1 MINIKQLKTF
11 TKNINILYVEDNE
24 DARVGTLK
32 MLSDY
37 FPNIDTA
44 VDGLNGLEKFKL
56 NNYHIIFTDLNMPR
70 MDGIEMIKEIRKIDL
85 QIPVI
90 VLSAHDDKEYF
101 LETIKAGIDGYIL
114 KPYDFYQIQ
123 ETIINIVLKL
133 DLYPTNSNKIL
144 LDYEYIWDN
153 ESSTLH
159 KNSKVIKLTVN
170 ETKLIKLFIS
180 QNTHIIDTQNINT
193 QLFSED
199 LKDNAKIRNLV
210 SRLKTKLGVN
220 LIESNYGQ
228 GYILN
233 KLKD

>member
-1 MINIKQLKTF
+1 MIDIKKLKKF
-11 TKNINILYVEDNE
+11 TNNINILYVEDNE

-32 MLSDY
+32 MLNNY
-37 FPNIDTA
+37 FSNIDTA
-44 VDGLNGLEKFKL
+44 VDGLDGLEKFKL

-70 MDGIEMIKEIRKIDL
+70 MDGIAMIKEIRKIDL
-85 QIPVI
+85 QIPII

-101 LETIKAGIDGYIL
+101 LETIKSGIDGYIL

-123 ETIINIVLKL
+123 ETITNIVLKL

-144 LDYEYIWDN
+144 LDFEYIWDK
-153 ESSTLH
+153 EGDTLL
-159 KNSKVIKLTVN
+159 KNNTVIKLTTN

-193 QLFSED
+193 HLFSED
-199 LKDNAKIRNLV
+199 LEDNAKIRNLV
-210 SRLKTKLGVN
+210 SRLKTKLGVS

-233 KLKD
+233 KSKI